1 MTEIFESINWG
12 LPLFQIIRKMNLSR
26 FNTSGWINCWKKTL
40 MRKKMCYSDIRNAFT
55 NIENILKSE
64 IFIRFSL
71 VYNIR
76 TIFISFMFF

>member
-1 MTEIFESINWG
+1 
-12 LPLFQIIRKMNLSR
+12 
-26 FNTSGWINCWKKTL
+26 
-40 MRKKMCYSDIRNAFT
+40 MRKKMCYFDIRNAFT